1 MPYSF
6 ESEDQVFLKS
16 CGFLSFPK
24 YRVTV
29 SVKM

>member
-6 ESEDQVFLKS
+6 EPEDQVFLKS
-16 CGFLSFPK
+16 CGFLSFLK
-24 YRVTV
+24 DKVTI